1 MCRTGASSDRRATLD
16 GSMPLTLITGPANA
30 AKAGAVLE
38 RLRAALPRDPLLVVP
53 TAADVEHYQRELA
66 ASGIVFGAEVLTF
79 SRLVREIAGRAGLE
93 ARPLGRVAR
102 DRVVRAAI
110 ADVPLRALARSA
122 ATPGFAGAAAALFAE
137 LQRSLVTPARFTSA
151 LRAWAGDGGARPP
164 AAGAAS
170 ASSGGGRAADGGA
183 RPPAAGAASASSGGG
198 RAADGGAR
206 PPAAGAAS
214 ASSGGG
220 RAAYAAEL
228 GALYSAYRRRLEELG
243 RPDQEGYAWAALDAL
258 RAAPGAW
265 GGRPVFLYGFD
276 DLTPIQRDAVET
288 LVRHAGVDVL
298 VALPYEP
305 GRVAFAGRAATVEEL
320 RPLAEVVALPE
331 RSEYYAASARPALHH
346 LERSLF
352 EPGPVRR
359 PPNGA
364 VRLLEAGGER
374 AEAELV
380 GAAVLELMR
389 QGIEPPDIA
398 VLLRGDAG
406 TTALF
411 AQVLAG
417 YGIPVSHDRRVALA
431 RTRLGAGVLAGARA
445 ALAGGTA
452 DDLLTWLRTPGRL
465 ADPARADALEVSV
478 RRGELRSARAAR
490 SAWESR
496 LGGPPLAALDL
507 LAEAAAEGAEP
518 LLRALEAEADAI
530 WTAPHRRRADVIA
543 AEDLADA
550 RVAADLRAATAEL
563 RGLAAVDAELV
574 GNAHDILDAL
584 GAVEVREPSSIAGAA
599 LGTRAAGV
607 LLAYPHDIRARRFRA
622 VFVCGLQDG
631 EFPRRPV
638 PEPFLSDDD
647 RRGLMA
653 AAGLRLP
660 LHEDVLDRER
670 SLFYAAVSRPE
681 DVLFL
686 SWRSSDEEG
695 DPLAPSAFLDDVR
708 ALFTEDLWE
717 ERGTRLLADVTWAPR
732 DAPTPHELRRAY
744 AAATGAAEP
753 PPLGAPVTEA
763 VLELLAARR
772 SEPARGLESFA
783 ACGVRWLVEQLL
795 RPDRIEPDPEPMRR
809 GSLAH
814 ALLERTLELLR
825 ERTGSARIA
834 PERLDAALAAL
845 HEALAERARGGH
857 EPARRRAL
865 LRGLEADLERYL
877 RTEAEC
883 GAGYE
888 PTELEWSFG
897 ATEDAHGPL
906 ALGGEGGLV
915 SGRVDRIDVGRGGE
929 AIVRD
934 YKGRNVVGGVKWT
947 DELQLQVALYLLAV
961 HELLGLEPV
970 AGLYQPLAG
979 RRLGARGLVRD
990 DVPGDYTRTDVVD
1003 ADAFAAALEAARELA
1018 ARTAAD
1024 LHAGRLGPCPERCS
1038 SRGCRYPAICRAGE
1052 PLTRPESSSP
1062 AVDPSLRSRG
1072 PA

>member
-1 MCRTGASSDRRATLD
+1 MFDPARHVGVKPPGTVDGRVPSRSVSLSAARATLI
-16 GSMPLTLITGPANA
+16 GPMPLTLITGPANA

-38 RLRAALPRDPLLVVP
+38 RLRAAVPHDPLLVVP

-79 SRLVREIAGRAGLE
+79 ARLVGEIAGRAGLD

-110 ADVPLRALARSA
+110 ADVPLRALARSG
-122 ATPGFAGAAAALFAE
+122 ATPGFAGAAGALFAE
-137 LQRSLVTPARFTSA
+137 LQRSLVRPARFTSA
-151 LRAWAGDGGARPP
+151 LRTWAESAEGD
-164 AAGAAS
+164 
-170 ASSGGGRAADGGA
+170 
-183 RPPAAGAASASSGGG
+183 
-198 RAADGGAR
+198 
-206 PPAAGAAS
+206 
-214 ASSGGG
+214 

-228 GALYSAYRRRLEELG
+228 GALYSAYRRRLERLG

-258 RAAPGAW
+258 RAAPGSW
-265 GGRPVFLYGFD
+265 GARPVFFYGFD

-288 LVRHAGVDVL
+288 LVSHAGADVL

-320 RPLAEVVALPE
+320 RPLAQVVALPE
-331 RSEYYAASARPALHH
+331 RSEYYAAPARPALHH

-352 EPGPVRR
+352 EPDPARR

-389 QGIEPPDIA
+389 HGIEPPEIA

-406 TTALF
+406 TAALF

-417 YGIPVSHDRRVALA
+417 YGIPVSHDRRVPLA
-431 RTRLGAGVLAGARA
+431 RTRLGAGVLAGVRA
-445 ALAGGTA
+445 ALPGGEPA
-452 DDLLTWLRTPGRL
+452 DLLTWLRTPGRL
-465 ADPARADALEVSV
+465 ADAALADALELSV

-490 SAWESR
+490 SVWESR
-496 LGGPPLAALDL
+496 LGGPPLAALDV
-507 LAEAAAEGAEP
+507 LAAAAAEGAEA

-530 WTAPHRRRADVIA
+530 WTAPHARRAAVLA

-550 RVAADLRAATAEL
+550 RVAADLRSAAAEL
-563 RGLAAVDAELV
+563 RGLAAADASLV
-574 GNAHDILDAL
+574 GGSHDILEAL
-584 GAVEVREPSSIAGAA
+584 GAVEVREPSGIAGAA
-599 LGTRAAGV
+599 MGTPAETVYAGRAGSFPAADPSPGATAANAPAAPPAGV
-607 LLAYPHDIRARRFRA
+607 LLADPLAIRARRFRA

-638 PEPFLSDDD
+638 PEPFLSDED
-647 RRGLMA
+647 RRALMA

-660 LHEDVLDRER
+660 PHEDVLDRER

-695 DPLAPSAFLDDVR
+695 DPLAPSAFVDDVR
-708 ALFTEDLWE
+708 ALFTDDLWE

-744 AAATGAAEP
+744 AAAADAAEP
-753 PPLGAPVTEA
+753 APLGAPATSA
-763 VLELLAARR
+763 VLELLAAREA
-772 SEPARGLESFA
+772 EPARGLESFA
-783 ACGVRWLVEQLL
+783 GCGVRWLVEHLL
-795 RPDRIEPDPEPMRR
+795 RPGRSDPDPEPMRR
-809 GSLAH
+809 GALAH
-814 ALLERTLELLR
+814 AVLEHTLELLR
-825 ERTGSARIA
+825 ERTGSARIV
-834 PERLDAALAAL
+834 PERLEAALGTL
-845 HEALAERARGGH
+845 HEVLAERPRGP

-888 PTELEWSFG
+888 PAELEWSFG
-897 ATEDAHGPL
+897 GPEDAHGPL
-906 ALGGEGGLV
+906 SLGEGGGLV
-915 SGRVDRIDVGRGGE
+915 TGRVDRIDVGCGGA

-934 YKGRNVVGGVKWT
+934 YKGRSVVGGVKWA

-961 HELLGLEPV
+961 RDLLGLEPV

-979 RRLGARGLVRD
+979 RTLGARGLVRD
-990 DVPGDYTRTDVVD
+990 DVPGAYTRTDVVD
-1003 ADAFAAALEAARELA
+1003 AAAFAAALQDARQLA
-1018 ARTAAD
+1018 ARTAAE
-1024 LHAGRLGPCPERCS
+1024 LHDGRLQPCPERCS
-1038 SRGCRYPAICRAGE
+1038 SRGCRYPGICRAGE
-1052 PLTRPESSSP
+1052 PLPRPEAFLSRPEASP
-1062 AVDPSLRSRG
+1062 PADASPLRS
-1072 PA
+1072 PEATP

>member
-1 MCRTGASSDRRATLD
+1 
-16 GSMPLTLITGPANA
+16 MPLTLITGPANA

-38 RLRAALPRDPLLVVP
+38 RLRAALRDEPLLVVP

-66 ASGIVFGAEVLTF
+66 ASGIVFGAEVSTF
-79 SRLVREIAGRAGLE
+79 SGLVREIAARAGLE
-93 ARPLGRVAR
+93 GRPLGRVAR

-110 ADVPLRALARSA
+110 ADVPLRALARSG
-122 ATPGFAGAAAALFAE
+122 ATPGFAAAAGALFAE

-151 LRAWAGDGGARPP
+151 LRAWAGGS
-164 AAGAAS
+164 GAAP
-170 ASSGGGRAADGGA
+170 APPPPGGGRAAYAEAGGA
-183 RPPAAGAASASSGGG
+183 PP
-198 RAADGGAR
+198 
-206 PPAAGAAS
+206 PPR
-214 ASSGGG
+214 GGG

-228 GALYSAYRRRLEELG
+228 GALYSAYRRRLERLG

-320 RPLAEVVALPE
+320 RALAEVVPLPE
-331 RSEYYAASARPALHH
+331 RSEYYAAWARPALHH

-352 EPGPVRR
+352 EPEPVRL

-417 YGIPVSHDRRVALA
+417 YGIPVSHDRRVPLA

-445 ALAGGTA
+445 ALPGAA
-452 DDLLTWLRTPGRL
+452 AEDLLTWLRTPGRL
-465 ADPARADALEVSV
+465 ADPARADALEVRV

-490 SAWESR
+490 SVWESR
-496 LGGPPLAALDL
+496 LDGPPLVALDV
-507 LAEAAAEGAEP
+507 LAEAAADGAEA

-530 WTAPHRRRADVIA
+530 WTAPHLRRAAVLA
-543 AEDLADA
+543 SEDEADA
-550 RVAADLRAATAEL
+550 RVAADLRAAAGEL
-563 RGLAAVDAELV
+563 RGLAAADADLL
-574 GNAHDILDAL
+574 GGPHDILEAL
-584 GAVEVREPSSIAGAA
+584 GAVEVREPSTIAGAA
-599 LGTRAAGV
+599 LGTPAETVYGAAPPVAGEPTPAGSAGSSSSPPGWAAAPPAGV
-607 LLAYPHDIRARRFRA
+607 LLADPLAIRARRFRA

-638 PEPFLSDDD
+638 PEPFLSDED

-695 DPLAPSAFLDDVR
+695 EPLAPSAFLDDVR
-708 ALFTEDLWE
+708 ALFTDELWD

-744 AAATGAAEP
+744 AAAAEASEP
-753 PPLGAPVTEA
+753 APLGAPATPA
-763 VLELLAARR
+763 VLALLAARET
-772 SEPARGLESFA
+772 EPARGLESFA
-783 ACGVRWLVEQLL
+783 GCGMRWLVDQLL
-795 RPDRIEPDPEPMRR
+795 RPGRTEPDPEPMRR

-814 ALLERTLELLR
+814 AVLERTLELLR
-825 ERTGSARIA
+825 ERTGSARIV
-834 PERLDAALAAL
+834 PERLDTAR
-845 HEALAERARGGH
+845 EALREALSIVAGGERAASRGRP
-857 EPARRRAL
+857 PARRRAL

-897 ATEDAHGPL
+897 GPDDPHGPL
-906 ALGGEGGLV
+906 ALGGDGGLV
-915 SGRVDRIDVGRGGE
+915 TGRVDRVDIGRGGE

-934 YKGRNVVGGVKWT
+934 YKGRTVVGGGKWAE
-947 DELQLQVALYLLAV
+947 ELQLQVALYLLAV
-961 HELLGLEPV
+961 RELLGLEPV

-990 DVPGDYTRTDVVD
+990 GVPGGYTRTDVVD
-1003 ADAFAAALEAARELA
+1003 AGTFDAALESARELA
-1018 ARTAAD
+1018 VRTAAD
-1024 LHAGRLGPCPERCS
+1024 LRAGRIRPCPERCS
-1038 SRGCRYPAICRAGE
+1038 SRGCRYPGICRAGE
-1052 PLTRPESSSP
+1052 PRPEAP
-1062 AVDPSLRSRG
+1062 A
-1072 PA
+1072 